1 MVDMEGDSLM
11 WKLSMHLTTAI
22 PALRAAR
29 RLVASACRNEGGTEI
44 ESGLVEMSV
53 GEALANARFHAYA
66 NGIGPVMVDL
76 EYDRPEMTV
85 SVHNDGSPVTDR
97 SPVPEALPELES
109 RGWGLYVIG
118 QAMDEVEIQRN
129 PQTDRGTLVRMRKSF
144 ALVSPA
150 EESLPR
156 SPQ

>member
-1 MVDMEGDSLM
+1 M
-11 WKLSMHLTTAI
+11 WKLSVHLATEL
-22 PALRAAR
+22 PALRAVR

-53 GEALANARFHAYA
+53 GEAMANARLHAYA
-66 NGIGPVMVDL
+66 NGIGPIMVDI

-97 SPVPEALPELES
+97 STVPDALPEQES

-129 PQTDRGTLVRMRKSF
+129 PDTDRGTLIRMRKSF
-144 ALVSPA
+144 ALV
-150 EESLPR
+150 
-156 SPQ
+156 